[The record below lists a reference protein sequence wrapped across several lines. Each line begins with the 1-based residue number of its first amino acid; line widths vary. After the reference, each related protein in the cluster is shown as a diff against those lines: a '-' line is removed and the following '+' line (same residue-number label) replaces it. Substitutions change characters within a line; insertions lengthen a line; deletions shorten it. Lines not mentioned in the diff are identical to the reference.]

1 LRGHLDEIH
10 AFPVCVRT
18 RLVRRLDPEIRPP
31 VDQADAGHAD
41 RVVDPRLGLRAT
53 RRLER
58 ASPRPQ
64 ICFTE
69 LVMSSFGNEKTA
81 DMQRQIISTN
91 LVG

>member
-1 LRGHLDEIH
+1 LAR
-10 AFPVCVRT
+10 F
-18 RLVRRLDPEIRPP
+18 VRRLDPEIRAA
-31 VDQADAGHAD
+31 VDQADAGYAD

-81 DMQRQIISTN
+81 DRQRQIISTN